1 MLGEGQ
7 EGDHHHP
14 LLLLFLLL
22 LHLPLL
28 PETGMEMDFSVSVAT
43 SGLVREVEVEEVEV
57 AQAARTPMVD
67 LATMS
72 GIVSR

>member
-1 MLGEGQ
+1 
-7 EGDHHHP
+7 
-14 LLLLFLLL
+14 
-22 LHLPLL
+22 
-28 PETGMEMDFSVSVAT
+28 MDFSVSVAT